1 MKVLHIINH
10 LNTGGAEKLLSDIL
24 LPLKEKC
31 GGVDLL
37 LLDGSNTFLKEKI
50 QKMGITVF
58 SLGMGSVYNPFLIFK
73 MKKYLCNYDL
83 IHVHLFPAQYYVAIA
98 KMIFRLSLKMIT
110 TEHSTNNRRRN
121 IPFCKYIERIIYRQ
135 YDKII
140 CISNQTEFQL
150 IKHVDIVSN
159 KTIVINNGI
168 CIEKYSKAKE
178 YLRIELLEDYKLG
191 DFLLLQVARF
201 TEQKDQSTLIRA
213 LQYLPNNVKAIF
225 VGDGVLREQAELL
238 AFSLGVNNRTFF
250 LGNRTDVAEILKTVD
265 LLIMSSNCEGFGL
278 AVVEAMAAS
287 KPIVASNIPGLAE
300 VVGDAG
306 LLFEKGNEHD
316 LAVKITNLMKSENL
330 YKKMAQKGVMHVC
343 LFDVKNMIDRY
354 YQVYVDLSNQKN

>member
-1 MKVLHIINH
+1 MKILHIINH

-31 GGVDLL
+31 GSVDLL
-37 LLDGSNTFLKEKI
+37 LLDGSNTYLKDKI
-50 QKMGITVF
+50 EKMGIAIF
-58 SLGMGSVYNPFLIFK
+58 SLGIGSVYNPFLIFK

-98 KMIFRLSLKMIT
+98 KIIFRLSLKMIT
-110 TEHSTNNRRRN
+110 TEHNTDNRRRK
-121 IPFCKYIERIIYRQ
+121 IPFSKYIERIIYRQ

-140 CISNQTEFQL
+140 CISSQTEIQL
-150 IKHVDIVSN
+150 KKHVDSIDN

-178 YLRIELLEDYKLG
+178 YLKINLLEDYKLG

-213 LQYLPNNVKAIF
+213 MQYLPNNVKTIF
-225 VGDGVLREQAELL
+225 VGDGNLRGQAELL
-238 AFSLGVNNRTFF
+238 AFSLGVKNRTFF
-250 LGNRTDVAEILKTVD
+250 LGFRTDVAEILKTVD
-265 LLIMSSNCEGFGL
+265 LLIMSSNWEGFGL
-278 AVVEAMAAS
+278 AVVEGMAAS
-287 KPIVASNIPGLAE
+287 KPVIASNVPGLAE

-306 LLFEKGNEHD
+306 FLFEKGNEHD
-316 LAVKITNLMKSENL
+316 LAAKIYDLMKSEDL
-330 YKKMAQKGVMHVC
+330 YKQMVQKGIKRAST
-343 LFDVKNMIDRY
+343 FDVKNMIAGY
-354 YQVYVDLSNQKN
+354 YQVYIDVLN